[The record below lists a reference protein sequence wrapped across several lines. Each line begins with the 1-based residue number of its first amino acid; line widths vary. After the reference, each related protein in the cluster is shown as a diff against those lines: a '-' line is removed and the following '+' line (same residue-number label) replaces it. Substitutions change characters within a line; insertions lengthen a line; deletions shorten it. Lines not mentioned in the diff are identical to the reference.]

1 MNFQTAMRWLKG
13 DGIPALFLAA
23 LLIFCLGRAHSLG
36 VPCGDDALNATV
48 AKNLVAGLGYGS
60 TLNSGELQ
68 LFDLAI
74 TTGPAVILPTTLGI
88 AVAGN
93 RPWVPG
99 TASVLLWGALLVG
112 LYGVLK
118 KTGVGGSP
126 GALRDAAVFFL
137 VSIPLLFPFH
147 FELWSSLLGEVAAA
161 LFLLIAFALAGGSL
175 STRRVFL
182 AGMACALAILSK
194 LLAAPGFAVLVGVL
208 AARSIL
214 NGKKT
219 WRKSAGLLLA
229 CGLGFSAPLL
239 VFEGYKVA
247 SFGGASRYLEYVG
260 RKTSM
265 VGEVGISKSLQA
277 DAEVPGAAVEA
288 PVTQRSE
295 TAFQMTL
302 KLAKAHDDAFCER
315 VGLSAWQV
323 LITALA
329 ALWVVCRSGMS
340 PTAWTA
346 IATAALVWLLGGYY
360 LFFSSGV
367 PRHFLVGLILWIGLV
382 ALALASLSGRTRL
395 AAAALVLAYL
405 YSGNYSKM
413 RYPVHVMDNGIFQP
427 SEELR
432 GALEIARAVDA
443 DFGKS
448 DNGHVFVT
456 QAWPMAADIEFYS
469 RNIGVFR
476 RHTPLGDSKN
486 FTVVYNK
493 RFTALED
500 AKFQETLAKCGPPVM
515 ETENHVLLRSGGLQ
529 E

>member
-1 MNFQTAMRWLKG
+1 MNFQIAMRWLKG
-13 DGIPALFLAA
+13 DGIPAILLAA
-23 LLIFCLGRAHSLG
+23 LMVFCLGRAHSLG

-60 TLNSGELQ
+60 TLNSGKLQ

-74 TTGPAVILPTTLGI
+74 TTGPAVILPTALGI

-93 RPWVPG
+93 RTWVPG

-112 LYGVLK
+112 LYGILK
-118 KTGVGGSP
+118 KTRVGGSP

-182 AGMACALAILSK
+182 AGMACALATLSK
-194 LLAAPGFAVLVGVL
+194 LLAAPGFAVLLAVL

-214 NGKKT
+214 KMEKN

-229 CGLGFSAPLL
+229 CGMGFAAPLI

-247 SFGGASRYLEYVG
+247 SLGGASPYLEYVG
-260 RKTSM
+260 RKTAM
-265 VGEVGISKSLQA
+265 VGEVGISKSLQS
-277 DAEVPGAAVEA
+277 DANAGGVVDE
-288 PVTQRSE
+288 TQRPQ
-295 TAFQMTL
+295 TALQKAL
-302 KLAKAHDDAFCER
+302 KLARRHDAAFLER
-315 VGLSAWQV
+315 VGISAWQV

-329 ALWVVCRSGMS
+329 ALLVVCRSGLS
-340 PTAWTA
+340 PLACMA
-346 IATAALVWLLGGYY
+346 IANATLVWMLGGYY

-367 PRHFLVGLILWIGLV
+367 PRHFLIGLILWIGLM
-382 ALALASLSGRTRL
+382 ALALASLRGATRL
-395 AAAALVLAYL
+395 AAAALVLGYL

-413 RYPVHVMDNGIFQP
+413 RYPVRVMDNGIFQP

-443 DFGKS
+443 ERADSGT
-448 DNGHVFVT
+448 DRLYVT
-456 QAWPMAADIEFYS
+456 QAWATAADVEFYS
-469 RNIGVFR
+469 RNTGVFR
-476 RHTPLGDSKN
+476 RHTLLRDSQN

-493 RFTALED
+493 RFTVLED
-500 AKFQETLAKCGPPVM
+500 AEFQETLAKCGPPEM
-515 ETENHVLLRSGGLQ
+515 ETQNHVLLHSKPAAD
-529 E
+529 

>member
-1 MNFQTAMRWLKG
+1 
-13 DGIPALFLAA
+13 
-23 LLIFCLGRAHSLG
+23 
-36 VPCGDDALNATV
+36 LNATV

-60 TLNSGELQ
+60 TLNSGKLQ

-74 TTGPAVILPTTLGI
+74 TTGPAVILPTALGI

-99 TASVLLWGALLVG
+99 TASVLLWGALLVW
-112 LYGVLK
+112 LYGILK

-175 STRRVFL
+175 SKRRVFL
-182 AGMACALAILSK
+182 AGMACALATLSK
-194 LLAAPGFAVLVGVL
+194 LLAAPGFAVLLAVL

-214 NGKKT
+214 KMEKN

-229 CGLGFSAPLL
+229 CGMGFAAPLI

-247 SFGGASRYLEYVG
+247 SLGGASPYLEYVG
-260 RKTSM
+260 RKTAM
-265 VGEVGISKSLQA
+265 VGEVGISKSLQS
-277 DAEVPGAAVEA
+277 DATVPGAA
-288 PVTQRSE
+288 PVLPWTQRAAES
-295 TAFQMTL
+295 FG
-302 KLAKAHDDAFCER
+302 KVWNLAKAHDASFRER
-315 VGLSAWQV
+315 LGLSAWQV
-323 LITALA
+323 LITDLA

-340 PTAWTA
+340 PGAWMA
-346 IATAALVWLLGGYY
+346 IANATLVWMLGGYY

-367 PRHFLVGLILWIGLV
+367 PRHFLIGLILWIGLV
-382 ALALASLSGRTRL
+382 AMALASLRGGTRL
-395 AAAALVLAYL
+395 ATAALVLGYL

-413 RYPVHVMDNGIFQP
+413 RYPVRVMDNGIFQP

-476 RHTPLGDSKN
+476 RHTLLGDSQN

-493 RFTALED
+493 RFAFLEEK
-500 AKFQETLAKCGPPVM
+500 AFQETLAKCGPPEM
-515 ETENHVLLRSGGLQ
+515 ETQNHVLLRPKSAAD
-529 E
+529 